1 VTGCGEETFSRFVA
15 SNNAETAGWAVD
27 LIDKSA
33 AWAGQEGTM
42 IRRDV
47 VRTDRDQKVVKWAL
61 VASVIALSLGCFAEV
76 TMERHAGDTTP
87 ASQTVQA
94 QTSTQASITG

>member
-1 VTGCGEETFSRFVA
+1 
-15 SNNAETAGWAVD
+15 
-27 LIDKSA
+27 
-33 AWAGQEGTM
+33 M

-61 VASVIALSLGCFAEV
+61 VASVLALSLGCFAEV
-76 TMERHAGDTTP
+76 TMDRHAGDTTP
-87 ASQTVQA
+87 AAPQTVQA